1 VRFILTVIVVLTA
14 YIISSLFIRSVEIKI
29 IVLVYILY
37 AFPSALLLVWFFS
50 GKQILEVTSAGRIS
64 GSLVYLILVI
74 VLVKT
79 PDDIINTPVAW
90 FIGGSANTFF
100 IWYVYKR
107 YGNNIK
113 IRITRYKN
121 SIRLLKESSPLG
133 LASLLSQVAIMFPA
147 IYLGIVAGTSDVG
160 IYSAAFRLISLFLIF
175 DRVFSAV
182 FFPKIVN
189 AISQMPERLD
199 EIFNRTLKIISLL
212 ALIVSIPMIIAGEIM
227 IGIIFGAQFSGSVL
241 IFQMLT
247 GFFAFTLINSVL
259 SYTLIAINREGIYI
273 LALTIGVLTFLAAV
287 VLLYA
292 EYMTVGIAAALII
305 YEVVQTIIMVIK
317 FSETSSVAFWR
328 SIVLPAFV
336 SLLVILALVNLDFHI
351 ALKLIIAV
359 FAGIPLVAFAGGF
372 KLEDIKY
379 IKRLMI

>member
-1 VRFILTVIVVLTA
+1 
-14 YIISSLFIRSVEIKI
+14 
-29 IVLVYILY
+29 
-37 AFPSALLLVWFFS
+37 
-50 GKQILEVTSAGRIS
+50 
-64 GSLVYLILVI
+64 
-74 VLVKT
+74 
-79 PDDIINTPVAW
+79 
-90 FIGGSANTFF
+90 
-100 IWYVYKR
+100 
-107 YGNNIK
+107 
-113 IRITRYKN
+113 
-121 SIRLLKESSPLG
+121 
-133 LASLLSQVAIMFPA
+133 MFPA

-259 SYTLIAINREGIYI
+259 SYTLIAVNKEGIYI
-273 LALTIGVLTFLAAV
+273 LALTISVLTFLAAV
-287 VLLYA
+287 VLLNA